1 MKIDKYEQ
9 VWDIWNKSK
18 VKLYNYSLARF
29 KDKKLA
35 EEVTQEVV
43 LKLYK
48 SCCSDKEINN
58 LNSWL
63 YQITHNVSLDIL
75 KREAKQRDIKPIDN
89 HQNDTDSISEIT
101 NFLSQILDFLPEKYA
116 KPLKLSDLDNI
127 PQKEIAKIL
136 A

>member
-89 HQNDTDSISEIT
+89 HQND
-101 NFLSQILDFLPEKYA
+101 FLPEKYA